1 MNYTENAI
9 KDAFWQLLEEKP
21 YNKITVKDIVERCQ
35 VNRNTF
41 YYHFHDI
48 PTLLE
53 CIIKERSDFII
64 QTYSKFGSPI
74 ECITPIVQ
82 YFTEHK
88 KAILHIYNS
97 MQREFFLTDLEK
109 IADYIVTDYVTT
121 VTADFSIPDTDRLL
135 LTRFYKCAL
144 VGVTLDW
151 MNHEMNYDLSGAAS
165 HLCDLLEGSGKR
177 AFLKNAIQP

>member
-1 MNYTENAI
+1 MNHTQAAI

-48 PTLLE
+48 PALLE
-53 CIIKERSDFII
+53 CIIKERSDYII

-74 ECITPIVQ
+74 ECITPIIQ

-88 KAILHIYNS
+88 KAVLHIYNS
-97 MQREFFLTDLEK
+97 VQKEFFLMDLEK
-109 IADYIVTDYVTT
+109 IATYIVTDYVST
-121 VTADFSIPDTDRLL
+121 VTADFSIPDTDKLL
-135 LTRFYKCAL
+135 LTRFYKCTL

-151 MNHEMNYDLSGAAS
+151 LDQGMSYDLSAAAI
-165 HLCDLLEGSGKR
+165 HICDLLEGSGKR
-177 AFLKNAIQP
+177 AFLKNAL